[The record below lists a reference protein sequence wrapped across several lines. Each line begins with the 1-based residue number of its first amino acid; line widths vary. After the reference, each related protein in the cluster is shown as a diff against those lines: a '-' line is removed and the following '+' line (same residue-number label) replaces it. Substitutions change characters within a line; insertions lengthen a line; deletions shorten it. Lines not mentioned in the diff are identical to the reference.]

1 VSTSPQSGPLL
12 PGDPRR
18 IGRWRLLGRLGA
30 GGMGVVYLGVR
41 RKQHAAIKVLRADL
55 AHDADYRERF
65 RREAESAARVS
76 SVNTA
81 RVLEIHDTDPMYL
94 ATEYVAGPTL
104 SQALA
109 AGGPLRG
116 PALRDFARG
125 VADAIAA
132 IHAAGVTHRDL
143 TPANVILDGRR
154 PVVIDFGIARADDN
168 RTMTATG
175 WAMGTPGWMAPEQAR
190 GERAGP
196 PADVFA
202 WGLLVAFAGTGRP
215 PFGTGR
221 PDAVVYR
228 IVHETPDVGGI
239 DHELVPIVLAALEK
253 DPQRRPRPEPVLH
266 ELLALDGIAPTS
278 VAPAHVLPT
287 APAQPPVASPP
298 PVGPPPEPP
307 VHARRAAAAP
317 PPRDRSAPRRV
328 LALVGVLALLVAAG
342 VGGVW
347 LARLGDGSPAAAD
360 PELPTVTTGAV
371 VTTPSTAPPTTTST
385 VPATTRPV
393 ATGDVESYCDAADA
407 YYATLDD
414 YTSGLGLFADQDE
427 RDEAF
432 LDFAAE
438 NQDLGAELLAGAP
451 ADIADD
457 VAVVVDAFRLAG
469 DGDLSGYDTD
479 EYAEARDSQQDFELL
494 RCAILRFD

>member
-1 VSTSPQSGPLL
+1 
-12 PGDPRR
+12 
-18 IGRWRLLGRLGA
+18 
-30 GGMGVVYLGVR
+30 MGVVYLGTR
-41 RKQHAAIKVLRADL
+41 RKRFAAIKVLRADL
-55 AHDADYRERF
+55 AHDPDYRERF
-65 RREAESAARVS
+65 RREAESAARIS

-104 SQALA
+104 GEALA

-125 VADAIAA
+125 VAHAIAA

-143 TPANVILDGRR
+143 TPANVILDERR
-154 PVVIDFGIARADDN
+154 PVVIDFGIARAEDN
-168 RTMTATG
+168 RTMTSTG

-266 ELLALDGIAPTS
+266 ELLALDGIALSGSPSQAPAPATADGEAAAVAQTM
-278 VAPAHVLPT
+278 VAPAHVVPT
-287 APAQPPVASPP
+287 APP
-298 PVGPPPEPP
+298 PVGPPPVVPDPP
-307 VHARRAAAAP
+307 VAPGPPGGHRSTPRRA
-317 PPRDRSAPRRV
+317 
-328 LALVGVLALLVAAG
+328 LALVGVLALLVTAAAG
-342 VGGVW
+342 GIW
-347 LARLGDGSPAAAD
+347 LARLGDDSPAAAD
-360 PELPTVTTGAV
+360 PELPTAPTGAV
-371 VTTPSTAPPTTTST
+371 ETTPSTAPPTTTST
-385 VPATTRPV
+385 VPPTRPV
-393 ATGDVESYCDAADA
+393 ATGDVDSYCDAADE
-407 YYATLDD
+407 YYATLDE
-414 YTSGLGLFADQDE
+414 YTGGLGLFPDQDE
-427 RDEAF
+427 VDEAF
-432 LDFAAE
+432 LDFAADH
-438 NQDLGAELLAGAP
+438 QDLGAQLLAAAP
-451 ADIADD
+451 PDIADS
-457 VAVVVDAFRLAG
+457 VAVVVDAFALAG

-479 EYAEARDSQQDFELL
+479 EYESARDDLQGFELL
-494 RCAILRFD
+494 RCGIVRFE

>member
-1 VSTSPQSGPLL
+1 M

-154 PVVIDFGIARADDN
+154 PVVIDFGIARADDD

-266 ELLALDGIAPTS
+266 ELLALDGIALDQRGARTRAADGARAAS
-278 VAPAHVLPT
+278 GRVT
-287 APAQPPVASPP
+287 A
-298 PVGPPPEPP
+298 
-307 VHARRAAAAP
+307 ARRAAARGPTTGEVAGRP
-317 PPRDRSAPRRV
+317 PIRAAAGAGAGRRARAAGRGGCGWRVVGPPRRWFPGGRRSR
-328 LALVGVLALLVAAG
+328 
-342 VGGVW
+342 
-347 LARLGDGSPAAAD
+347 AAD
-360 PELPTVTTGAV
+360 GPTGAV

-385 VPATTRPV
+385 LPATTRPV
-393 ATGDVESYCDAADA
+393 VTGDVESYCDAADA

-438 NQDLGAELLAGAP
+438 NQDLGSELLADAP
-451 ADIADD
+451 ADIVDD

-469 DGDLSGYDTD
+469 DGDLSGYDTG
-479 EYAEARDSQQDFELL
+479 EYADAHDSVQDFELL